1 MTDIYHQNFPEIISG
16 SGLARIRGKRGPVTE
31 DIPKDGAGKI
41 KMDRR
46 EWPAVSLDNM
56 PLKADTRIEVVS
68 TREDGTLVVKRAN
81 PGG

>member
-1 MTDIYHQNFPEIISG
+1 MADIYHQNFPEIISG

-31 DIPKDGAGKI
+31 DISKDGAGKI

-56 PLKADTRIEVVS
+56 PLKAGTRIEVVS